1 MAMAIATLVLVN
13 RDEGISIAP
22 DKISLPLPN
31 DSNIEKKKSKTSKG
45 NDNNDNQKKLIF
57 GRAG

>member
-31 DSNIEKKKSKTSKG
+31 DSVIEKKKSKTKG
-45 NDNNDNQKKLIF
+45 NDDNEKKLIF